1 MPAKLITITQPID
14 HIKLQLRA
22 PREGPGRQQKKGEGM
37 EDWLT
42 VLFYVAGVVVG
53 ILLIILLTR

>member
-1 MPAKLITITQPID
+1 MA

-22 PREGPGRQQKKGEGM
+22 PREGPGRQQEKGEGM